1 MLYDFILEYTIH
13 GNNKVAVKVNS
24 PDNKVYHTV
33 NKME

>member
-13 GNNKVAVKVNS
+13 GNNKITGKVNS

-33 NKME
+33 NKMA